1 MQLSSTLAALVW
13 VPSTTGSEM
22 LLLVAAP
29 LPPPCF
35 RGGSQVRSVCHSHCH
50 YFRKCLTL
58 TLRQLLS
65 TMLWQVTLASMR
77 GLIDATRQQQS
88 VMCHVSCVTAM
99 SQKCVMCHSNWQAA
113 NSSKSLNASGFC
125 ATLQQL
131 ATDGCYM
138 FLQVLERPATS
149 SCGMR

>member
-88 VMCHVSCVTAM
+88 VMCHVSCVM
-99 SQKCVMCHSNWQAA
+99 CHVSCVMCHVSCVMCHVSCVMCHVSQQCHRNVSCVTATGKLQIPA
-113 NSSKSLNASGFC
+113 NL
-125 ATLQQL
+125 
-131 ATDGCYM
+131 
-138 FLQVLERPATS
+138 
-149 SCGMR
+149 